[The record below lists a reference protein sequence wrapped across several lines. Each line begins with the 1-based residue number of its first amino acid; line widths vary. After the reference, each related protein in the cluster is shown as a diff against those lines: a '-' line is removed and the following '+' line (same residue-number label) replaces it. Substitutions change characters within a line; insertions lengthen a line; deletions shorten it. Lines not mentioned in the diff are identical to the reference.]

1 MKKLVFSFL
10 ILFIGVYSV
19 VAQGNVPAINSTK
32 KIGLEDIWKY
42 YRFYP
47 NTVSG
52 FRSMNDGNNYTILN
66 KGNIEKYSYKSGK
79 LIETIIEA
87 GQLIPEGSSSPIM
100 FTKYEF
106 SNDESKLLLA
116 TDVVPIYRHSFYA
129 TYWVYDLKT
138 KKLMPLSNEGEQQL
152 ATFSPNDNMI
162 AFVRKNNIYVK
173 DLLSD
178 KEYAITIDGKVNS
191 IINGKPDWVYEEE
204 FEFTKA
210 FQWSDN
216 SESIAYIRF
225 DESKVKQ
232 YELEFYGK
240 LYPEIYKYKY
250 PKAGEDNSIVS
261 VHVYNLNSQ
270 KTKTMDIGDNTDI
283 YIPRIKWTHDNNIL
297 SIQRM
302 NRLQNKWEIL
312 LADINTTK
320 TKVLYSET
328 NKYYIDITNN
338 LIFLDDNKSFI
349 FTSEKDG
356 FNHVYQYD
364 MNGKMMRQF
373 TKGEY
378 DVEELIG
385 LDNKRKKIYVK
396 SAFSS
401 PLNREI
407 FEIDMKRGGM
417 RLLSKRKGTNSA
429 QFSSNY
435 KYFINTNTTANT
447 PHYIT
452 MNSTSN
458 GKELYVIQDNE
469 ALKARMKDY
478 NFSKMEFFKIKTD
491 DNIELNA
498 SIIKPLDFDSTKKY
512 PVLMYVYGGPGSQ
525 TVTNSWGWFNYAW
538 FQMLA
543 QKGYLVVSV
552 DNRGTGFRGQ
562 EFKKMTYQQLGKY
575 ETIDQINANKYLA
588 SLPYV
593 DGSRIGIFGWSYGG
607 YMSTL
612 CMTKGADFFK
622 TGIAVAPVTNW
633 RYYDNIYTER
643 FMRTPQENPKGYDDN
658 SPISHTKLLKG
669 KFLLVHGVADDNVHI
684 QNSMDLI
691 TALVK
696 DNKQFEMQFYPN
708 SDHGIHYGRN
718 TRFHLYTRMTNFLLD
733 NL

>member
-1 MKKLVFSFL
+1 MKKSILSIL
-10 ILFIGVYSV
+10 IVFIGIYGV
-19 VAQGNVPAINSTK
+19 VAQVSPPVNSPKKSIN
-32 KIGLEDIWKY
+32 LEDIWKY

-47 NTVSG
+47 STVSG

-66 KGNIEKYSYKSGK
+66 KGNLEKYSYKNGK
-79 LIETIIEA
+79 IVETIIEA
-87 GQLIPEGSSSPIM
+87 GDLIPEGSNSPII
-100 FTKYEF
+100 FSDYEF
-106 SNDESKLLLA
+106 SNDESKALLV
-116 TDVVPIYRHSFYA
+116 TEVETIYRHSFKA
-129 TYWVYDLKT
+129 NYWIYDLNT
-138 KKLMPLSNEGEQQL
+138 KKLSQLSENGKQQL
-152 ATFSPNDNMI
+152 ACFSPNDNMI
-162 AFVRKNNIYVK
+162 AFFRENNLYVK
-173 DLLSD
+173 DLVTG
-178 KEYAITIDGKVNS
+178 KEKAITSDGKVNS
-191 IINGKPDWVYEEE
+191 IINGAPDWVYEEE
-204 FEFTKA
+204 FSFIKA
-210 FQWSDN
+210 FEWSDN
-216 SESIAYIRF
+216 SQAIAYIKF
-225 DESKVKQ
+225 DESKVKE
-232 YELEFYGK
+232 YELEFYGE

-250 PKAGEDNSIVS
+250 PKAGEDNSVVS
-261 VHVYNLNSQ
+261 VHVYNLNNQ
-270 KTKTMDIGDNTDI
+270 ETKTMDIGENTDI
-283 YIPRIKWTHDNNIL
+283 YIPRIKWTHDNNVL

-312 LADINTTK
+312 LADVNTSK
-320 TKVLYSET
+320 TKILYSED
-328 NKYYIDITNN
+328 NKYYIDITDN
-338 LIFLDDNKSFI
+338 LIFLDDNNSFI
-349 FTSEKDG
+349 FTSERDG
-356 FNHVYQYD
+356 YNHVYQYD

-373 TKGEY
+373 TKGKY
-378 DVEELIG
+378 DVEEFIG
-385 LDNKRKKIYVK
+385 INNKKKKIYVK

-407 FEIDMKRGGM
+407 FEIDMKSGDM
-417 RLLSKRKGTNSA
+417 KKLSKREGTNSA
-429 QFSSNY
+429 TFSSNY

-458 GKELYVIQDNE
+458 GKELYAIQNNE
-469 ALKARMKDY
+469 VLNNRMAEYK
-478 NFSKMEFFKIKTD
+478 FSKMEFFKIKTD

-498 SIIKPLDFDSTKKY
+498 SIIKPLDFDSTKEY
-512 PVLMYVYGGPGSQ
+512 PVLMFVYGGPGSQ

-575 ETIDQINANKYLA
+575 ETIDQINSNKYLA

-612 CMTKGADFFK
+612 CMTKGADVFK
-622 TGIAVAPVTNW
+622 AGIAVAPVTNW

-669 KFLLVHGVADDNVHI
+669 KYLLVHGVTDDNVHI
-684 QNSMDLI
+684 QNSMDLV

-696 DNKQFEMQFYPN
+696 DNKQFDMQFYPN
-708 SDHGIHYGRN
+708 NDHGIHHGRN
-718 TRFHLYTRMTNFLLD
+718 TRLHLYTKMTNFILN